1 MKNQKKS
8 LVSILLLP
16 LLAVVMLQGLLPF
29 SALVASG
36 TRETLSQNVAVLDYQ
51 LVENRATALKN
62 AMISQ
67 WSAVRQESGYL
78 GGVLTRLLRDRG
90 VTLAQLRDDPALQRE
105 YTAQVFPELL
115 EYLRRDTSSG
125 IFLILSNGRD
135 TAGAGNYTGFFLRD
149 SDPTTKTE
157 SNSDLLLERG
167 SKELA
172 RSAAISLDS
181 SWAPGFAFA
190 GSGQRAADDFFYQP
204 YELARANPGVDPV
217 NMGYWSTPFVLEDH
231 SMDNHQMIT
240 YSVPL
245 VLDGEV
251 YGVLGTEISVSYL
264 VNTYFSVRDLDWD
277 GNAGYAIAIRQD
289 DGTYR
294 GVIGLGTLYN
304 AVSRQSSTFSLQP
317 TELAGL
323 CRSAGTTVGK
333 QKVYAITTDL
343 GLYSR
348 NVPYEDTDW
357 VLCGFVSESS
367 VFGLGEHL
375 YQTVLATTLLC
386 AAVGLVVMVLVVRY
400 ATRPVYRLMDSVRG
414 GMAGLKRFQQSQIRE
429 VDELH
434 DVVESLTESELFT
447 ESQLKEEKERYRI
460 AVESSSDIFFTY
472 REDENTIEVTNS
484 KCWDGVWSVDRVLRE
499 LVQPNFSQ
507 ADQNRIVS
515 LLHSTQD
522 SCCLPLCM
530 HRPGDG
536 EEGHWLE
543 VNGKSV
549 SQNDHRRVVGYIRDI
564 HAAKVQELKQQE
576 QQIRDPV
583 TAFYRRD
590 PGVEKVKANREY
602 RPVGSLILLD
612 ICRFTRITQ
621 DCGLIFGDV
630 ILGEFSG
637 MLKEACRERERSA
650 VLIRAGADEFL
661 AWLPDHGAQACRDL
675 LLELQL
681 RFARLIQASAMELR
695 FRAGVAVG
703 SDDQSTHELLRR
715 ACVAVEEAERRGLS
729 ILDWAEAE
737 NKNGPEK
744 TFGEVVSLGY
754 AGQMGLASLAMNL
767 FDRCSSVTASLD
779 LLCCRIRRQLP
790 LEDLVITSF
799 QEEYLS
805 ASVEYR
811 WKLSR
816 GVSGVKSVIHLDAA
830 DYQAAVQRVGGQ
842 SLQPLG
848 NSCQDSPLAELLG
861 VDKGTD
867 GIVFSMS
874 DHGRFSGRIFFVGLD
889 AGMLEDKNQQSL
901 IWELGSIIQNRINQT
916 RHDQSAQAKSDFLA
930 RMSHEIRTPMNG
942 IIGMTEIALRS
953 GQTEESRVDCLKK
966 VRSSSNYLLGLLND
980 ILDMSK
986 IESGKMKLVPADFDL
1001 DQLLEDLHPV
1011 LDAKF
1016 VEKHQTY
1023 VTHIQLQ
1030 HRWFT
1035 GDALRITQVLIN
1047 LLSNATKYSGP
1058 DTAITLT
1065 VTETAHPSGQAQL
1078 SFAVADQGVGISE
1091 KDRSR
1096 IFQSFEQL
1104 ENRPAG
1110 QQGTGLGLAIS
1121 SRLVHMM
1128 GSKIDLDSQVGRGS
1142 TFRFTLRLPTA
1153 QARQTAAEDH
1163 TAHTA
1168 RTGARVLA
1176 VEDNRLNMEILRY
1189 FLTEQG
1195 CQVDEAYNGQEAVD
1209 KFQASPEGYYQ
1220 VIFMDVMMPV
1230 MNGLEATHKIRTLGR
1245 RDSAAVPI
1253 IAVSA
1258 NAFDEDIKRSLA
1270 SGMTAHLSKPVEP
1283 DKLAEMLDRV
1293 LRETEQTDAPE

>member
-78 GGVLTRLLRDRG
+78 GGVLTQLLRDRG

-251 YGVLGTEISVSYL
+251 YGVLGTEIAVSYL

-323 CRSAGTTVGK
+323 CRAAGTTVGK

-484 KCWDGVWSVDRVLRE
+484 KYWDGVWSVDRVLRE

-549 SQNDHRRVVGYIRDI
+549 SQNDHRRVVGYVRDI
-564 HAAKVQELKQQE
+564 HAAN
-576 QQIRDPV
+576 
-583 TAFYRRD
+583 A
-590 PGVEKVKANREY
+590 
-602 RPVGSLILLD
+602 
-612 ICRFTRITQ
+612 
-621 DCGLIFGDV
+621 
-630 ILGEFSG
+630 
-637 MLKEACRERERSA
+637 
-650 VLIRAGADEFL
+650 
-661 AWLPDHGAQACRDL
+661 H
-675 LLELQL
+675 
-681 RFARLIQASAMELR
+681 
-695 FRAGVAVG
+695 
-703 SDDQSTHELLRR
+703 
-715 ACVAVEEAERRGLS
+715 
-729 ILDWAEAE
+729 
-737 NKNGPEK
+737 
-744 TFGEVVSLGY
+744 
-754 AGQMGLASLAMNL
+754 
-767 FDRCSSVTASLD
+767 
-779 LLCCRIRRQLP
+779 
-790 LEDLVITSF
+790 
-799 QEEYLS
+799 
-805 ASVEYR
+805 
-811 WKLSR
+811 
-816 GVSGVKSVIHLDAA
+816 
-830 DYQAAVQRVGGQ
+830 
-842 SLQPLG
+842 
-848 NSCQDSPLAELLG
+848 
-861 VDKGTD
+861 
-867 GIVFSMS
+867 
-874 DHGRFSGRIFFVGLD
+874 
-889 AGMLEDKNQQSL
+889 
-901 IWELGSIIQNRINQT
+901 
-916 RHDQSAQAKSDFLA
+916 
-930 RMSHEIRTPMNG
+930 
-942 IIGMTEIALRS
+942 
-953 GQTEESRVDCLKK
+953 
-966 VRSSSNYLLGLLND
+966 VR
-980 ILDMSK
+980 
-986 IESGKMKLVPADFDL
+986 
-1001 DQLLEDLHPV
+1001 
-1011 LDAKF
+1011 
-1016 VEKHQTY
+1016 
-1023 VTHIQLQ
+1023 
-1030 HRWFT
+1030 
-1035 GDALRITQVLIN
+1035 
-1047 LLSNATKYSGP
+1047 
-1058 DTAITLT
+1058 
-1065 VTETAHPSGQAQL
+1065 
-1078 SFAVADQGVGISE
+1078 
-1091 KDRSR
+1091 
-1096 IFQSFEQL
+1096 
-1104 ENRPAG
+1104 
-1110 QQGTGLGLAIS
+1110 
-1121 SRLVHMM
+1121 
-1128 GSKIDLDSQVGRGS
+1128 
-1142 TFRFTLRLPTA
+1142 
-1153 QARQTAAEDH
+1153 
-1163 TAHTA
+1163 
-1168 RTGARVLA
+1168 
-1176 VEDNRLNMEILRY
+1176 
-1189 FLTEQG
+1189 
-1195 CQVDEAYNGQEAVD
+1195 
-1209 KFQASPEGYYQ
+1209 
-1220 VIFMDVMMPV
+1220 
-1230 MNGLEATHKIRTLGR
+1230 
-1245 RDSAAVPI
+1245 
-1253 IAVSA
+1253 
-1258 NAFDEDIKRSLA
+1258 
-1270 SGMTAHLSKPVEP
+1270 
-1283 DKLAEMLDRV
+1283 
-1293 LRETEQTDAPE
+1293 